1 MSLHPGFFASVT
13 FGADI
18 LVQPDD
24 GYDVSDL
31 SYAMVLHDEQI
42 EWPFRWTTWGL
53 ATDSML
59 LYQPQD
65 SINYMLVGDGGH
77 LYILDDEIH
86 TDEDAAIPLVL
97 RSSPLPE
104 ASDEVPVSDMKRFQ
118 NVWWEIIDTP
128 PSTGYEVTIRLTDV
142 NDPTNFSERI
152 VTQTTTRM
160 HVDLTL
166 RCRQAYLTILV
177 TVGKNYNITNLG
189 YSFQHMVSRKTTRL
203 Q

>member
-1 MSLHPGFFASVT
+1 MALHPGFFASVT

-53 ATDSML
+53 ATESML

-77 LYILDDEIH
+77 LYLLDDEIH
-86 TDEDAAIPLVL
+86 TDEDAAIPLTL

-118 NVWWEIIDTP
+118 NVWWEIIDAP
-128 PSTGYEVTIRLTDV
+128 PSTGYEVTMRLTDV

-160 HVDLTL
+160 YVDLTL
-166 RCRQAYLTILV
+166 RCRQAYLTVLV

-189 YSFQHMVSRKTTRL
+189 YSFQHMSPRKTTRL